1 MAELDWGSPR
11 VRQPASWGGGTATG
25 PEIWS
30 AAFEQLRLV
39 DNSNAAAAALEDAYG
54 ARSRAIKEAT
64 GIDLG
69 NPMADARRRA
79 NLLGPAA
86 SVGFD
91 FFGGNMREKLRAEYE
106 ARLAE
111 LAKERPDALAAIRP
125 EVSIEKDAEDLAR
138 GADQRL
144 ATLMGSN
151 PNWSSYA
158 WSFGGGAIA
167 SLRDPLVQGT
177 LFLGGGAG
185 AARSVAGR
193 IITVAAK
200 EALLNAGSTAA
211 AQPMVQ
217 DWRRRAGLDN
227 GFDEAAQNVLFA
239 AGLGGAFGAAGRGI
253 AEIAGTVGRK
263 AAARAQIEAF
273 AQQHPGLSEQ
283 ARRALSGDT
292 SAASA
297 MLLDIRDALPAEVR
311 GAIDAAEEL
320 RIRDEQRAAE
330 LKHLSARRAE
340 ELEARAVVAEQI
352 RAMPDLVIEDTPRI
366 NRLVRELAP
375 RAASIT
381 DPEGYIGQAPDFGT
395 TIADIRALPA
405 KEAAVRRPVATF
417 LKKVGGVDPDAPI
430 AAELRAIGLTS
441 RNSPGLFS
449 RDGLKALDNLPY
461 DEVPP
466 ELRTFIGPDDGNG
479 YVREQAFLEG
489 LAAEHEGRPWRID
502 ESADEL
508 RSLEDYRR
516 YLEDNGVDFDRMSDD
531 EIHAQLAAI
540 DDAERRFLA
549 AEPNSFGLSTDEVA
563 FLPPGI
569 TRRAYAAETVREIL
583 SRVGD
588 GIDDETVKVAAD
600 THMVAGETIEDA
612 IDFALSQKAGVP
624 RKAPESSFADLP
636 RDPPE
641 PHGVD
646 DPAAPAPNGEDAID
660 WAALEAE
667 GFGQDID
674 LAALK
679 QNIEDSRWLEK
690 VVEACKL

>member
-1 MAELDWGSPR
+1 MAGLDWGQARS
-11 VRQPASWGGGTATG
+11 RQPLSWGGGSATG

-30 AAFEQLRLV
+30 AAYEQLRLV

-69 NPMADARRRA
+69 NPMANARRRA
-79 NLLGPAA
+79 DMLPFGA
-86 SVGFD
+86 SVGSEFFD
-91 FFGGNMREKLRAEYE
+91 GMRDKLRADYE
-106 ARLAE
+106 ARLAQ
-111 LAKERPDALAAIRP
+111 LAKERPDAIDIIRP
-125 EVSIEKDAEDLAR
+125 DVSIEKDAEGLAKA
-138 GADQRL
+138 ADDRL
-144 ATLMGSN
+144 ATLMASN
-151 PNWSSYA
+151 PDWSSYA
-158 WSFGGGAIA
+158 WSFGGGALA

-177 LFLGGGAG
+177 LFLGGGVG

-193 IITVAAK
+193 IVTVAAK
-200 EALLNAGSTAA
+200 EALLNAGTTAA

-239 AGLGGAFGAAGRGI
+239 AGLGGVFGAAGRGI
-253 AEIAGTVGRK
+253 AEIAGTVGAR
-263 AAARAQIEAF
+263 AAARAQVESF
-273 AQQHPGLSEQ
+273 AQQHPGLSDQ

-297 MLLDIRDALPAEVR
+297 MLMEIRDALPPEVR

-330 LKHLSARRAE
+330 LAHLSARRAE
-340 ELEARAVVAEQI
+340 ELETRAIVAEQI
-352 RAMPDLVIEDTPRI
+352 RALPDLVIEDTPRI

-375 RAASIT
+375 KVASIT
-381 DPEGYIGQAPDFGT
+381 DREGYIGQSPDFGT
-395 TIADIRALPA
+395 TIADIRAMPSR
-405 KEAAVRRPVATF
+405 EAAARRPVATF
-417 LKKVGGVDPDAPI
+417 LKKQGGVDPDAPI

-441 RNSPGLFS
+441 RNAPGLFS

-461 DEVPP
+461 DELPP
-466 ELRTFIGPDDGNG
+466 ELKTFFGADDGNG

-489 LAAEHEGRPWRID
+489 LAAEHEGRPWRLD
-502 ESADEL
+502 EASDEL

-516 YLEDNGVDFDRMSDD
+516 YLEDNGVDFDTMTDD
-531 EIHAQLAAI
+531 EIRAQLAAI

-569 TRRAYAAETVREIL
+569 TRRAYAAETVREII
-583 SRVGD
+583 SRVGA
-588 GIDDETVKVAAD
+588 GVDDETIKLAAD
-600 THMVAGETIEDA
+600 THMMAGETIEEA
-612 IDFALSQKAGVP
+612 IDFALSQKAGVS
-624 RKAPESSFADLP
+624 RKLPESRFADLP
-636 RDPPE
+636 HDPPE
-641 PHGVD
+641 PHGID
-646 DPAAPAPNGEDAID
+646 DPAAPAPDGEDAID
-660 WAALEAE
+660 WKALEEE

-674 LAALK
+674 LETLK
-679 QNIEDSRWLEK
+679 QNIDDSAWLEK